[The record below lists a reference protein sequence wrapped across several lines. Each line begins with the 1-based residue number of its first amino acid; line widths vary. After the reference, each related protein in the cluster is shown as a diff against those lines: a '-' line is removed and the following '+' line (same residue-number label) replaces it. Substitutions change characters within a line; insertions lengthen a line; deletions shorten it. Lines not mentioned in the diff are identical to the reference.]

1 MTAQVMI
8 VFGTRPEAIKMMP
21 VVRAMRTRS
30 ELVPLTV
37 STGQHREMLNQVL
50 ETFGETADV
59 DLAIMSAGQT
69 LEGLTR
75 LVLEQVSDLI
85 QRRRPALLL
94 VHGDT
99 TTAMAS
105 ALAAFY
111 AGVPVGHV
119 EAGLR
124 SHDIYRPWPEEFN
137 RLSIDSVADLLFAP
151 TEDAANNLKRES
163 LRQRE
168 IHITGNTGIDAL
180 LQVSQR
186 VGSGIPAHL
195 GLPALAPGTD
205 LVLVTGHRRE
215 SFGDGFRNICEGIRR
230 IVQRPRVRVI
240 YPVHLNPNVRD
251 IVHAELAGLDAV
263 HLTDPVS
270 YSDMVALMGAA
281 KVILT
286 DSGGIQEEGP
296 SLGKP
301 VVVMREVT
309 ERPEGVAAGVV
320 SLVGTDPQKIADEVL
335 SLLSDK
341 DLYSRRARRVFLYGD
356 GSAGDKIAAAVSQF
370 CAGRQSS
377 VEAT

>member
-1 MTAQVMI
+1 MPAKVMI

-21 VVRAMRTRS
+21 VVRAMRARS
-30 ELVPLTV
+30 DLVTQAV

-50 ETFGETADV
+50 ETFGETVDV

-75 LVLEQVSDLI
+75 LVLERVSDLI
-85 QRRRPALLL
+85 QKHRPALLL

-99 TTAMAS
+99 TTAMAA

-124 SHDIYRPWPEEFN
+124 SHDIRRPWPEEFN
-137 RLSIDSVADLLFAP
+137 RVAIDSIADLLFAP
-151 TEDAANNLKRES
+151 TEEAARNLTRES

-168 IHITGNTGIDAL
+168 VHITGNTGIDAL
-180 LQVSQR
+180 LQVAQK
-186 VGSGIPAHL
+186 VGREVPAHL
-195 GLPALAPGTD
+195 GLPPLEPGTE

-215 SFGDGFRNICEGIRR
+215 SFGDGFRDICEGIRR
-230 IVQRPRVRVI
+230 IASRPGVRVI

-251 IVHAELAGLDAV
+251 IVLAELGGHKAI
-263 HLTDPVS
+263 HLIDPVP
-270 YSDMVALMGAA
+270 YADMVALMGAA

-309 ERPEGVAAGVV
+309 ERPEGVAAGIV
-320 SLVGTDPQKIADEVL
+320 SLVGTDPDKIVHDVLRLLTDEA
-335 SLLSDK
+335 
-341 DLYSRRARRVFLYGD
+341 LYRSRSRPMFLYGD
-356 GSAGDKIAAAVSQF
+356 GSAGVKIAAAVSRF
-370 CAGRQSS
+370 CAKRHASMDAS
-377 VEAT
+377 